1 MPSPPMNRRVVFLA
15 IALGASLAGEGCARR
30 NVHAAAPVA
39 AAPVPVATNRPMTT
53 APDTDAQ
60 PPLEAAAA
68 PPTVTATPAP
78 PLAVDIPAAEPSPP
92 RKPISVAPLEAS
104 TEHGA
109 HPPAPQISP
118 QLSAGDQA
126 SYERKTGEDIAAA
139 EKNLQSA
146 KGRQLSAA
154 QQDLFDKIRSF
165 LAQSHDASKG
175 GDWARAQNL
184 AQKARLLSAELVSSF

>member
-1 MPSPPMNRRVVFLA
+1 MDCRVVLVAF
-15 IALGASLAGEGCARR
+15 ALGASLAGEGCARR

-39 AAPVPVATNRPMTT
+39 VAPVPASATNRPMTT

-60 PPLEAAAA
+60 PPVEPAVAPPAVAAAPA
-68 PPTVTATPAP
+68 PPTVDIPAATPAP
-78 PLAVDIPAAEPSPP
+78 PHRPVQEPVTEAAVERA
-92 RKPISVAPLEAS
+92 V
-104 TEHGA
+104 
-109 HPPAPQISP
+109 HPPAPEISP

-146 KGRQLSAA
+146 RGRRLSAA

-165 LAQSHDASKG
+165 LAQSREASKG